1 MTLGQLTI
9 DLEQSKVCLLS
20 SITHTNKCPMDERSK
35 CKKKAYIKIKDNSFI
50 ILAFLPKTQ
59 NNEVKSN
66 NTHKLE
72 YAKI

>member
-1 MTLGQLTI
+1 
-9 DLEQSKVCLLS
+9 
-20 SITHTNKCPMDERSK
+20 MDERSK